1 MTQKTQTIECRVANL
16 DCEHDAA
23 ALKRGMAETVGIADV
38 AVYPKSA
45 KVRVSFDPGAVN
57 GSELKA
63 KLKEIGFPP
72 QAGGELPSLPKPWR
86 NLKVITSAASG
97 LLLLVG
103 WLGGFWPATEILSV
117 PLFLS
122 AMVIGGY
129 FFGREALQDLILE
142 RKVGIELLMSIAAIV
157 AAAMGQ
163 PAEGAMLVFLYSI
176 SEAAE
181 GYTEEKTRSAI
192 RALMALAPKVAL
204 VRRDGA
210 ELEVPV
216 EDLVV
221 GDVFVVRPGE
231 SVATDGEIISGT
243 SSVNQAPVTGES
255 VPVEKEPGDKV
266 FAASI
271 NGEAALEVR
280 TTRTFADN
288 TLARII
294 QMVEEAQERRGKSQR
309 FIERFGLRYSPAI
322 LVVGIVLALT
332 LPLVFGMDWR
342 DAIMRATIF
351 IVAAAP
357 CALVISIPITMV
369 ASLGTAA
376 RNGVLVKGGVYF
388 EELGKVQVVALD
400 KTGTLT
406 RGAPEVTNIILS
418 KSSPSGPASEE
429 ALLALAA
436 GVERRSEHPLARA
449 IIDKAEERELR
460 FPKVSDARSL
470 TGVGAQAQI
479 DGITVFV
486 GSPALFEDKL
496 GLSLGDLASDI
507 HRLQNEGKTVVIV
520 GSDEAPWGLL
530 ALRDNLRPDARNAIK
545 GLHDIG
551 IRRVVMLTG
560 DNPRTA
566 QVIASEAG
574 IHEVYADLKP
584 EDKVA
589 KVRELTVASGHV
601 AMVGDGVNDAPAM
614 AEATVG
620 VAMGAAGADVALET
634 ADVALMADDLNK
646 LVYALRLAR
655 RTQSVVRQNLGLSAV
670 VIAALIIGAVS
681 GQFSLPAV
689 VVAHEIS
696 EFIVIASGMR
706 MLRG

>member
-1 MTQKTQTIECRVANL
+1 MQKTQTIESRVTNL
-16 DCEHDAA
+16 DCAHDCQR
-23 ALKRGMAETVGIADV
+23 LQRKMLEVTGLVEVR
-38 AVYPKSA
+38 VYPKSA
-45 KVRVSFDPGAVN
+45 KVRLIYDPELVKE
-57 GSELKA
+57 SELRA
-63 KLKEIGFPP
+63 KLREIGFPP
-72 QAGGELPSLPKPWR
+72 HEGGELPSLPKPWR
-86 NLKVITSAASG
+86 NLKVITSAVSG

-103 WLGGFWPATEILSV
+103 WFCSLWPLVQVLSL
-117 PLFLS
+117 PLYLS
-122 AMVIGGY
+122 AIVIGGY
-129 FFGREALQDLILE
+129 FFGREALQNLIFE
-142 RKVGIELLMSIAAIV
+142 RNVGIELLMSIAAIV
-157 AAAMGQ
+157 AAVMGQ

-204 VRRDGA
+204 IRRDDV

-216 EDLVV
+216 ENLTLD
-221 GDVFVVRPGE
+221 DVFIVRSGE
-231 SVATDGEIISGT
+231 SIATDGEIISGT

-255 VPVEKEPGDKV
+255 VPVEKVPGDKV

-280 TTRTFADN
+280 ATRTFADN

-322 LVVGIVLALT
+322 LVIGIVLALI

-388 EELGKVQVVALD
+388 EELGKVRVVALD

-406 RGAPEVTNIILS
+406 RGEPEITDIILNNAT
-418 KSSPSGPASEE
+418 PSGPASEDV
-429 ALLALAA
+429 LLALAA

-449 IIDKAEERELR
+449 IISKAEEKGVR
-460 FPKVSDARSL
+460 FPEVTSARSL
-470 TGVGAQAQI
+470 TGAGAQAEI
-479 DGITVFV
+479 DGRTVYV
-486 GSPALFEDKL
+486 GSPALFEDRL
-496 GLSLGDLASDI
+496 GLNFDDLASDI
-507 HRLQNEGKTVVIV
+507 RRLQGDGKTVVLV

-530 ALRDNLRPDARNAIK
+530 ALRDNLRPDARRAID
-545 GLHDIG
+545 GLHEMGIG
-551 IRRVVMLTG
+551 RVVMLTG
-560 DNPRTA
+560 DNPGTA
-566 QVIASEAG
+566 QVIALEAG
-574 IHEVYADLKP
+574 IDEVYADLKP

-589 KVRELTVASGHV
+589 KVRELTTASGHV
-601 AMVGDGVNDAPAM
+601 AMVGDGVNDAPAL
-614 AEATVG
+614 AEASVG
-620 VAMGAAGADVALET
+620 IAMGAAGTDVALET
-634 ADVALMADDLNK
+634 ADVALMADDLDK

-655 RTQSVVRQNLGLSAV
+655 RTQSVVHQNLGLSAV
-670 VIAALIIGAVS
+670 VIGALIIGAVS

-696 EFIVIASGMR
+696 EFLVIGSGLR

>member
-351 IVAAAP
+351 IVAPPLRAGDLHP
-357 CALVISIPITMV
+357 DH
-369 ASLGTAA
+369 
-376 RNGVLVKGGVYF
+376 NG
-388 EELGKVQVVALD
+388 
-400 KTGTLT
+400 
-406 RGAPEVTNIILS
+406 R
-418 KSSPSGPASEE
+418 
-429 ALLALAA
+429 LAWH
-436 GVERRSEHPLARA
+436 G
-449 IIDKAEERELR
+449 
-460 FPKVSDARSL
+460 
-470 TGVGAQAQI
+470 GAQWRARQRRR
-479 DGITVFV
+479 
-486 GSPALFEDKL
+486 LF
-496 GLSLGDLASDI
+496 
-507 HRLQNEGKTVVIV
+507 
-520 GSDEAPWGLL
+520 
-530 ALRDNLRPDARNAIK
+530 
-545 GLHDIG
+545 
-551 IRRVVMLTG
+551 
-560 DNPRTA
+560 
-566 QVIASEAG
+566 
-574 IHEVYADLKP
+574 
-584 EDKVA
+584 
-589 KVRELTVASGHV
+589 
-601 AMVGDGVNDAPAM
+601 
-614 AEATVG
+614 
-620 VAMGAAGADVALET
+620 
-634 ADVALMADDLNK
+634 
-646 LVYALRLAR
+646 
-655 RTQSVVRQNLGLSAV
+655 
-670 VIAALIIGAVS
+670 
-681 GQFSLPAV
+681 
-689 VVAHEIS
+689 
-696 EFIVIASGMR
+696 
-706 MLRG
+706 

>member
-1 MTQKTQTIECRVANL
+1 MQKTRTIECRVANL

-23 ALKRGMAETVGIADV
+23 ALKRGLAETVGIADV

-45 KVRVSFDPGAVN
+45 KVRLSYDPGVVSD
-57 GSELKA
+57 GDLKQM
-63 KLKEIGFPP
+63 LREIGFPP
-72 QAGGELPSLPKPWR
+72 EAGGELPSLPKPWR

-97 LLLLVG
+97 LLLLIG
-103 WLGGFWPATEILSV
+103 WLGGFWPATEVLSV
-117 PLFLS
+117 PIFLS
-122 AMVIGGY
+122 AIAIGGF

-204 VRRDGA
+204 IRRDGA

-216 EDLVV
+216 EDLAL
-221 GDVFVVRPGE
+221 DNVFIVRPGE
-231 SVATDGEIISGT
+231 SIATDGEIISGV

-255 VPVEKEPGDKV
+255 VPVEKAPGDKV

-271 NGEAALEVR
+271 NGEGALEVR
-280 TTRTFADN
+280 ATRTFADN

-309 FIERFGLRYSPAI
+309 FIERFGSRYSPAI
-322 LVVGIVLALT
+322 LAIGILITVM
-332 LPLVFGMDWR
+332 LPLMFGASWQ
-342 DAIMRATIF
+342 DAIMRATVF

-406 RGAPEVTNIILS
+406 RGEPEVTDVILN
-418 KSSPSGPASEE
+418 KAAPSGPASED

-449 IIDKAEERELR
+449 IISRAEEEGVR
-460 FPKVSDARSL
+460 FPEVTVARSL
-470 TGVGAQAQI
+470 TGAGAQAEI
-479 DGITVFV
+479 DGRTVYV
-486 GSPALFEDKL
+486 GSPALFEDRL
-496 GLSLGDLASDI
+496 GLSFDDLASDI
-507 HRLQNEGKTVVIV
+507 RRLQSDGKTVVLV

-530 ALRDNLRPDARNAIK
+530 ALRDNLRPDARRAIE
-545 GLHDIG
+545 GLHQMG

-566 QVIASEAG
+566 QVIAAEAG
-574 IHEVYADLKP
+574 IDEVFADLKP

-589 KVRELTVASGHV
+589 KVRELTLASGHV
-601 AMVGDGVNDAPAM
+601 AMVGDGVNDAPAL

-620 VAMGAAGADVALET
+620 VAMGAAGTDVALET
-634 ADVALMADDLNK
+634 ADVALMADDLGK

-670 VIAALIIGAVS
+670 VIAALIVGAVS
-681 GQFSLPAV
+681 GVFSLPV
-689 VVAHEIS
+689 VVLAHEVS

>member
-1 MTQKTQTIECRVANL
+1 MAQKTQTVEYRVANL
-16 DCEHDAA
+16 DCDHDAA
-23 ALKRGMAETVGIADV
+23 ALKRGMAETVSVANI

-45 KVRVSFDPGAVN
+45 KVSLSYDPEAVSDG
-57 GSELKA
+57 ELKA
-63 KLKEIGFPP
+63 KLSEIGFPP
-72 QAGGELPSLPKPWR
+72 QARGELPSLPKPWR

-97 LLLLVG
+97 LLLLIG
-103 WLGGFWPATEILSV
+103 WVAGFWPAFQVLSL
-117 PLFLS
+117 PLYLS
-122 AMVIGGY
+122 AIVVGGY
-129 FFGREALQDLILE
+129 FFGREALQALVFE
-142 RKVGIELLMSIAAIV
+142 RKIGIEFLMSIAAIV

-192 RALMALAPKVAL
+192 RALMALVPKVAL

-216 EDLVV
+216 EDLAL
-221 GDVFVVRPGE
+221 GDVFIVRPGE
-231 SVATDGEIISGT
+231 SIATDGEIINGL

-255 VPVEKEPGDKV
+255 VPVEKAPGDKV

-280 TTRTFADN
+280 ATRTFADN

-322 LVVGIVLALT
+322 LVVGIVLALI

-376 RNGVLVKGGVYF
+376 RKGVLVKGGVYF
-388 EELGKVQVVALD
+388 EELGKIQVVALD

-418 KSSPSGPASEE
+418 KGSPSGPASED

-449 IIDKAEERELR
+449 IIDKAEERQLKLPE
-460 FPKVSDARSL
+460 VSDARSL
-470 TGVGAQAQI
+470 TGAGAQAQI
-479 DGITVFV
+479 DGVTVFV
-486 GSPALFEDKL
+486 GSPALFEDKM

-507 HRLQNEGKTVVIV
+507 HRLQSDGKTVVII
-520 GSDEAPWGLL
+520 GSDQAPWGLL

-551 IRRVVMLTG
+551 VRRVVMLTG

-566 QVIASEAG
+566 QVIASEVG
-574 IHEVYADLKP
+574 IDEVYANLKP

-601 AMVGDGVNDAPAM
+601 AMVGDGVNDAPAL

-620 VAMGAAGADVALET
+620 VAMGTAGTDVALET

-646 LVYALRLAR
+646 LVYALGLAR

-670 VIAALIIGAVS
+670 VIGALIIGAVS

-696 EFIVIASGMR
+696 EFIVIASGLR